1 MTPEYITQIITQ
13 TLYTALELSAP
24 FLLLALVIGL
34 LISIF
39 QSLTQIQEMTLS
51 VIPKMLLVGL
61 ALVIFFPWMLKIMT
75 KFTNHLLI
83 HGWERAT
90 HVAQYVLQ

>member
-1 MTPEYITQIITQ
+1 MTPEQLTQVITQ

-24 FLLLALVIGL
+24 FLILAFVIGIL
-34 LISIF
+34 VSIF
-39 QSLTQIQEMTLS
+39 QSLTQIQDMTLS
-51 VIPKMLLVGL
+51 VIPKMLIVGL

-75 KFTNHLLI
+75 KFTHHLLI
-83 HGWERAT
+83 HGWEKVT